1 MLTLVEFAEKV
12 GKSPFT
18 IKRGIQDG
26 RFPEAVKVDGKWMF
40 PEDLELTDRRLK
52 DGEYIGWR
60 KK

>member
-18 IKRGIQDG
+18 IKRGLQDG
-26 RFPEAVKVDGKWMF
+26 RFPEAEKINGKWMF
-40 PEDLELTDRRLK
+40 PENLELK
-52 DGEYIGWR
+52 DGRIKDGKYIGWR